1 MRRLASLSVAL
12 ALAVSALALTACCND
27 STCIK
32 EPPCKP
38 CEKPGCGK

>member
-1 MRRLASLSVAL
+1 MRRLPSLAATL

-38 CEKPGCGK
+38 CERPGYSK